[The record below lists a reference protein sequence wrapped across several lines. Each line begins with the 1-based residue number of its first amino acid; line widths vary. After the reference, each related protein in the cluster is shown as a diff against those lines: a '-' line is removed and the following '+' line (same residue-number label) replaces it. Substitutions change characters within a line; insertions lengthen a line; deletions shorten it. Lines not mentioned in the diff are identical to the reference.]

1 MSGSSNPETN
11 CDEELASIAKP
22 DDMDACMVL
31 VSRSLTVGGVV
42 GDEVVLDEQDVGVD
56 DGGATQLRPQAV
68 AGGAQ
73 LGVKLVGAV
82 VEGLETAAVVEV
94 GVVGPRRGELL
105 RQAAQRAGA
114 VDPEVLGTVVVEGH
128 DSILYL

>member
-1 MSGSSNPETN
+1 
-11 CDEELASIAKP
+11 
-22 DDMDACMVL
+22 MVL

-42 GDEVVLDEQDVGVD
+42 GDEVVLDEQDVGAD
-56 DGGATQLRPQAV
+56 DGGATQLRPEAV

-73 LGVKLVGAV
+73 LGVELVGAV

-94 GVVGPRRGELL
+94 AVVGPGRGELL
-105 RQAAQRAGA
+105 GQAAQRAGA